1 VARGQVAQDG
11 VGFPDHRLAIGD
23 HGNAAMRVHGEKL
36 RRVEPAKCAAGVDA
50 LMRKT
55 ELADQPHHLLDIE

>member
-1 VARGQVAQDG
+1 
-11 VGFPDHRLAIGD
+11 
-23 HGNAAMRVHGEKL
+23 MRVDGEKF
-36 RRVEPAKCAAGVDA
+36 RRVEPAKCTAGIDA